1 MSIPGEQ
8 RRKEFENEALV
19 HLDALYG
26 LALRLSGGDE
36 SRAEDLVQDAVL
48 KAFRAWD
55 RFEPGTNC
63 RAWLMTILRN
73 TFINEFRRQK
83 SRPVPV
89 EFEQVA
95 ERPSSHALF
104 EADPEGRIFERIID
118 ERVVAAIDELP
129 DEFRV
134 AVVLSDL
141 EGLSYQEVA
150 DLMGIPVGTVKSRL
164 FRARKRLQERLYEFA
179 VEMGYLR

>member
-1 MSIPGEQ
+1 MTTPLQQ
-8 RRKEFENEALV
+8 RQREFEDEALV

-36 SRAEDLVQDAVL
+36 ARAEDLVQEAVL
-48 KAFRAWD
+48 KAYRGWD
-55 RFEPGTNC
+55 RFEIGTNS

-73 TFINEFRRQK
+73 TFINQFRRQK
-83 SRPVPV
+83 SRPTDVD
-89 EFEQVA
+89 FEKVA
-95 ERPSSHALF
+95 ERHHPHALY
-104 EADPEGRIFERIID
+104 EADPEGRIFDHIID
-118 ERVVAAIDELP
+118 DQVIAAIDALP

-150 DLMGIPVGTVKSRL
+150 ELMDIPVGTVKSRL
-164 FRARKRLQERLYEFA
+164 FRARKRLQEQLYDYA